1 MEFKSFAIGY
11 ITCMVFDVIFALTN
25 LLLEKA
31 FTYRKLR
38 KIEIKDDNDNE
49 VK

>member
-11 ITCMVFDVIFALTN
+11 ITCMVFDLIFALTN
-25 LLLEKA
+25 FLLEKA
-31 FTYRKLR
+31 FTYRKFR
-38 KIEIKDDNDNE
+38 NVVINENNDNE

>member
-11 ITCMVFDVIFALTN
+11 ITCMVFDLIFALTN
-25 LLLEKA
+25 LLIEKT

-38 KIEIKDDNDNE
+38 NVKVNHNSDNE
-49 VK
+49 V